1 MSRGS
6 GAVQRKIIEAFAAEP
21 YRRFTVEELAAAVF
35 PGKPIEK
42 AQKDAVRR
50 ALIRVELAIGL
61 ARSRVGVRG
70 RRGWQYRI
78 GLGAT

>member
-1 MSRGS
+1 MLLVHVAGGNLMSRGS

-42 AQKDAVRR
+42 A
-50 ALIRVELAIGL
+50 
-61 ARSRVGVRG
+61 
-70 RRGWQYRI
+70 
-78 GLGAT
+78 